1 MGEKIIGWAAWH
13 PVKGFDDSAYE
24 GPVVYADLDDALLE
38 EIDDM
43 NASDGAD
50 LKSGWRIV
58 KVEVRKIGER
68 DGV

>member
-1 MGEKIIGWAAWH
+1 MNDKIIGWAVWH
-13 PVKGFDDSAYE
+13 PVKGFDEFAYE
-24 GPVVYADLDDALLE
+24 GPVVYADLDDDLLE

-43 NASDGAD
+43 NESDGTD
-50 LKSGWRIV
+50 RTTGWRIV